1 MKILHIIPSYLPAV
15 RYGGPMQSVHALC
28 KSLVRLGHE
37 VDVLTSSRDGHART
51 SAEPGHPTR
60 MDGVNVWYFNTDF
73 FRRLYHCPGMGH
85 FLDERMTRYDLVHSH
100 SVFLWPTWAGESA
113 ARRHHVPYV
122 ISPRGML
129 VQELIRKKNSW
140 LKMAWIQWIEK
151 GNLEAASAIHATS
164 ELEAKQILEF
174 GLKLKEIFVV
184 PNGIDPIP
192 DAKPGSQPET
202 LRALEQWTGKRP
214 FILFLGRINWKKGL
228 DHLILSLEHAPEA
241 LLAIVGNDEDG
252 YQKKLQKICDDHAWG
267 DRVRFFGPIYDASKY
282 ELYKKAACFALPSQS
297 ENFGNAVLEA
307 LAVGCPVVVTPGVG
321 LAQDVSDAGAGCV
334 VSGEPAELG
343 SAINRILLDD
353 SLRGRMGEA
362 GKRLSEKFTWEV
374 VSKKMAD
381 KYQTIKREFRD
392 DR

>member
-1 MKILHIIPSYLPAV
+1 MKILHILPSYLPAV

-37 VDVLTSSRDGHART
+37 VDVLTSSRDGRTRT
-51 SAEPGHPTR
+51 SAELGRPTR
-60 MDGVNVWYFNTDF
+60 MDGVSVWYFNIDV
-73 FRRLYHCPGMGH
+73 FRRLYHCPGMGR

-151 GNLEAASAIHATS
+151 GNLEAANAIHATS
-164 ELEAKQILEF
+164 ALEARQILEF
-174 GLKLKEIFVV
+174 GLNLKEIFVV
-184 PNGIDPIP
+184 PNGVDPIP
-192 DAKPGSQPET
+192 DAKPGPQSEA

-214 FILFLGRINWKKGL
+214 FILFLGRIHWKKGL
-228 DHLILSLEHAPEA
+228 DHLILSLEHAPGA
-241 LLAIVGNDEDG
+241 LLAIVGNDEEG

-267 DRVRFFGPIYDASKY
+267 DRVRFFGPVYDASKY
-282 ELYKKAACFALPSQS
+282 ELYRRAACLALPSYS
-297 ENFGNAVLEA
+297 ENFGNVVLEA
-307 LAVGCPVVVTPGVG
+307 LAAGCPVIVTPEVG
-321 LAQDVSDAGAGCV
+321 LAEDVKDAGAGCV
-334 VSGEPAELG
+334 VNREPAGLG
-343 SAINRILLDD
+343 SAINRILSDD
-353 SLRGRMGEA
+353 SLRSRMGEA

-374 VSKKMAD
+374 IAKKMDD
-381 KYQTIKREFRD
+381 KYQAIQKGFRD
-392 DR
+392 GR